1 MLDIKACLQVLE
13 SYYCI
18 CEKKKSCMKPSV
30 GAAIDLLNFFTMSLQ
45 LVLFGAEG
53 DKLEDE
59 KSTRH

>member
-1 MLDIKACLQVLE
+1 MW
-13 SYYCI
+13 
-18 CEKKKSCMKPSV
+18 KKKSCMKPSV
-30 GAAIDLLNFFTMSLQ
+30 GAAIDLLNFFAMSLQ